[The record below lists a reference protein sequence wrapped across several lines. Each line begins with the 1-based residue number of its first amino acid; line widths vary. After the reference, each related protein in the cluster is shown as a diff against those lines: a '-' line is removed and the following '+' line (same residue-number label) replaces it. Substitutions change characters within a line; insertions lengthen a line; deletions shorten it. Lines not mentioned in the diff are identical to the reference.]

1 MRAKLCFL
9 YYSIQIFKLFVQEK
23 LPLPRYMR
31 KTQKLD
37 KEDYAYENK
46 FKRKQTFPWYSDHF
60 LDIPQ
65 SYIKKKGLKYVGKY
79 T

>member
-46 FKRKQTFPWYSDHF
+46 FKRK
-60 LDIPQ
+60 
-65 SYIKKKGLKYVGKY
+65 
-79 T
+79 